1 MQHHIRCVVGEVDEG
16 GRRPAAARLVH
27 AEQLVSAGNLR
38 SALSL
43 PIALRDKLTGLDA
56 RTFCSHDM
64 LSSSIVLS
72 PAHQSHDMRSAG
84 IETARRTAD
93 VYASQLPAHHANSLT
108 TVDFRLDFRTRQLIR
123 HTAWSACWTKQLRHA
138 NPKKTMNGGG
148 KTCSGSGAHA
158 CSGSG
163 AHACSGSGAHVCRDL
178 PGAWRY
184 FSSSSSFSLSCST
197 SALSSLNAQCHSGQL
212 SLARG
217 PGGT

>member
-27 AEQLVSAGNLR
+27 AEQLVSAGNLT

-72 PAHQSHDMRSAG
+72 PAHQSHDMRSTG

-93 VYASQLPAHHANSLT
+93 VHASQLPAHHEPIHSL
-108 TVDFRLDFRTRQLIR
+108 LLIF
-123 HTAWSACWTKQLRHA
+123 ASISARA
-138 NPKKTMNGGG
+138 SSSVIP
-148 KTCSGSGAHA
+148 
-158 CSGSG
+158 
-163 AHACSGSGAHVCRDL
+163 
-178 PGAWRY
+178 PGARVGQNNCVMPTQRKR
-184 FSSSSSFSLSCST
+184 STAAGKHAVGQGPMHAVGQGPT
-197 SALSSLNAQCHSGQL
+197 SAATCLERGGIFLAVPASL
-212 SLARG
+212 
-217 PGGT
+217 

>member
-1 MQHHIRCVVGEVDEG
+1 MCRGPWGLLPTVDSASRVTTDHSHTHYLKTFTSRRDKVQHHIRCVVGEVDEG

-93 VYASQLPAHHANSLT
+93 VHASQRPEHHEPIHSL
-108 TVDFRLDFRTRQLIR
+108 LLIF
-123 HTAWSACWTKQLRHA
+123 ASISARA
-138 NPKKTMNGGG
+138 SSSVIP
-148 KTCSGSGAHA
+148 
-158 CSGSG
+158 
-163 AHACSGSGAHVCRDL
+163 
-178 PGAWRY
+178 PGARV
-184 FSSSSSFSLSCST
+184 
-197 SALSSLNAQCHSGQL
+197 GQNNCVMPIQ
-212 SLARG
+212 RKR
-217 PGGT
+217 